1 MQRSVTV
8 NKPCCFVHKYM
19 VDIML
24 LFVKSIKRRAE
35 DDVSEAFALCSGHL
49 LAFLDKEKAAVP

>member
-1 MQRSVTV
+1 
-8 NKPCCFVHKYM
+8 M
-19 VDIML
+19 VDIS
-24 LFVKSIKRRAE
+24 FCKSIKRRAAE